1 MLVLEANIDQI
12 SQHHHYLVADSQHCS
27 VNRAHSPQVD
37 PSVGLS
43 VAVCILHTA
52 HSVLYIAIKK
62 YSTRTKYNRYIAH
75 CAMHNIISN

>member
-1 MLVLEANIDQI
+1 MVIQTISFQLNSIISMLVLEANIDQI

-52 HSVLYIAIKK
+52 HSVL
-62 YSTRTKYNRYIAH
+62 
-75 CAMHNIISN
+75 